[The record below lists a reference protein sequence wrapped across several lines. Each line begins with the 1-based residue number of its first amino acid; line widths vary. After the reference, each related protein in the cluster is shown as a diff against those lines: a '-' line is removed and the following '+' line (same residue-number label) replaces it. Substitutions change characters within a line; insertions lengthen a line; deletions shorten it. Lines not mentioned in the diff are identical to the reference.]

1 MDDLPRALK
10 APFRKTIPASPVG
23 IGILMCILL
32 CMSFSLSLADN
43 FICPPN
49 DKIVSTGDN
58 MYTVQGLCGP
68 PVFENQRTI
77 YRGARGSVSTIVV
90 DEWTYDL
97 GPNRLKAT
105 LIFHNGV
112 LFQIVPHQ

>member
-1 MDDLPRALK
+1 LPRVA
-10 APFRKTIPASPVG
+10 RVG
-23 IGILMCILL
+23 LLILL
-32 CMSFSLSLADN
+32 LLLGSFCLSLADS

-68 PVFENQRTI
+68 PALTNQRTL
-77 YRGARGSVSTIVV
+77 YGGARGSVSTVVV

-97 GPNRLKAT
+97 GSNRLKTT

-112 LFQIVPHQ
+112 LFEIVSHQ